1 VVGWWEG
8 VLQYDK
14 AEYKDKGTRTKVKGR
29 GLEVKGQGNI
39 GILEYWNDGKKK
51 MLRDTS

>member
-29 GLEVKGQGNI
+29 GLEVKETDLQGQRNGLKNR
-39 GILEYWNDGKKK
+39 EA
-51 MLRDTS
+51 